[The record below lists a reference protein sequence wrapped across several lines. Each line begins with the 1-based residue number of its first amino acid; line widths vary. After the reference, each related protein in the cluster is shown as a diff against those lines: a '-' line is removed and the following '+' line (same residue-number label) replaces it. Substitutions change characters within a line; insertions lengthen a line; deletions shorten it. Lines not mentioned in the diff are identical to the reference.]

1 MARRYFDNIIETIGS
16 TPLVKINKLNQG
28 KANVFAKVEFFN
40 PGGSVKDRVGAAMIE
55 AAEAAGLIQPGATII
70 EPTNGNTGIGLALVA
85 AVKGYKLILTMPETM
100 SVERRKAYK
109 YQSLASGFRGRSADP
124 FLVTV
129 EPSAADAPIHL
140 NSHQG
145 QEFNYVT
152 SVSLLLTIGKKTLT
166 LNEGDS
172 IYFDATQPH
181 GMKAI
186 GDKAVQFLA
195 IIF

>member
-1 MARRYFDNIIETIGS
+1 MDEQLKQIGERLKGLRDALDL
-16 TPLVKINKLNQG
+16 TAQEVADACGLNVE
-28 KANVFAKVEFFN
+28 KYEKVEQGEEDITISKLMKIAHKYGVSAEELMF
-40 PGGSVKDRVGAAMIE
+40 
-55 AAEAAGLIQPGATII
+55 AEAPRMKSYF
-70 EPTNGNTGIGLALVA
+70 V
-85 AVKGYKLILTMPETM
+85 VRKGQGM
-100 SVERRKAYK
+100 SVERTKAYK

-152 SVSLLLTIGKKTLT
+152 SGSLLLTIGKKTLT

>member
-1 MARRYFDNIIETIGS
+1 MHDAIQQIGERLRGLRDVLDIPAEDVAQLCDLDIDTYLKMEDGEGELSISSLQKISKQYGIALDVLLFGEEPHMSHYFLTRNG
-16 TPLVKINKLNQG
+16 QG
-28 KANVFAKVEFFN
+28 
-40 PGGSVKDRVGAAMIE
+40 
-55 AAEAAGLIQPGATII
+55 
-70 EPTNGNTGIGLALVA
+70 
-85 AVKGYKLILTMPETM
+85 M

-124 FLVTV
+124 FMVTV
-129 EPSAADAPIHL
+129 EPKPDDVPIHL

-152 SVSLLLTIGKKTLT
+152 SGTLQLTIGKKTLM

-172 IYFDATQPH
+172 IYCDATQPH
-181 GMKAI
+181 GMKAV
-186 GDKAVQFLA
+186 GDKAAQFLA